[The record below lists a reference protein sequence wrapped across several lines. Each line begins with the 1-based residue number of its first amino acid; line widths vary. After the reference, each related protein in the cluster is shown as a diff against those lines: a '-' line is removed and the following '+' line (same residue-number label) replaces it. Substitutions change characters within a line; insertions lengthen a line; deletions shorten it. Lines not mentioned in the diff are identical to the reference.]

1 MHRTLRATVPLAL
14 AISLALSLAA
24 PLRAEGGSADGSDD
38 FGTEGIRKLLA
49 YASCAVALYAAR
61 GELSL
66 AAAMGSCIRLY
77 AEEVR

>member
-1 MHRTLRATVPLAL
+1 MHRTLRAAVSLAL
-14 AISLALSLAA
+14 AASLAVSLAA
-24 PLRAEGGSADGSDD
+24 PLRADDGSDD

-66 AAAMGSCIRLY
+66 AAAMGSCVRLY
-77 AEEVR
+77 AEEIR